1 MIPRPIGIDLRPRGL
16 IIPLRVSTS
25 PLASLE
31 RIHRRYGEGEAER
44 KLRLLKT
51 LARARLPSAAAV
63 HRLHEVLCFLRA
75 YPDGPE
81 ILERVEAMLA
91 AFDRRADLRRYADSL
106 QDGGIAGTPIVYRFF
121 FETARWLVR
130 RWPERLRVVWDELEA
145 PERLERALALF
156 VLAAETPG
164 LDELDLGL
172 RAWVERLKGPI
183 ETDAAFLVRRFE
195 ALDAD
200 PLVRQF
206 LYEDI
211 GFWLRLSPGPDTP
224 ARTSAKI
231 PRRRIHWQT
240 IPLSRSRPDL
250 LAKGSR
256 PPLSVRSVSHAEGQR
271 LIDVARE
278 AMVTRSR
285 DLDAFAYGSPDDVRR
300 VDCGEGL
307 ELVAIGVVPERR
319 LLLEAVY
326 AFLTLKNGVPIGY
339 VLNSALFRS
348 AEIAYN
354 VFDTYRGA
362 EAAPIYGRVL
372 ALVRHLFGADTF
384 TIFPYQ
390 LGDGNDEALSS
401 GAWWFYQKLGFRPRE
416 EKVTKLMNRELG
428 RMRRD
433 PRHRSSIA
441 TLRLLS
447 RKNLYLQTAGE
458 QEDVIGILPLANVGL
473 AVTDTVARRFGAD
486 RERAAE
492 ETSKE
497 AMERLGV
504 RSFRGFSRGERLSW
518 RSWAPLVACLPEVE
532 RFDARERGA
541 LVEIIRAKGGRR
553 ESDFVRKFD
562 EHFPLR
568 RAIGRLAASVD
579 VD

>member
-1 MIPRPIGIDLRPRGL
+1 M
-16 IIPLRVSTS
+16 S
-25 PLASLE
+25 PLATLE
-31 RIHRRYGEGEAER
+31 RIHRRYGDAAAEQ

-51 LARARLPSAAAV
+51 LARANLPSARAV
-63 HRLHEVLCFLRA
+63 RRLHEVLCFLRA

-81 ILERVEAMLA
+81 ILERVEDMLDG
-91 AFDRRADLRRYADSL
+91 FDRRPDLRRHAESL
-106 QDGGIAGTPIVYRFF
+106 QDSGIAGTSILYRFF
-121 FETARWLVR
+121 FETAQWLVR
-130 RWPERLRVVWDELEA
+130 RWPELLHIDWEEVES

-156 VLAAETPG
+156 VLAAEIPG

-172 RAWVERLKGPI
+172 RSWIERLEGPG
-183 ETDAAFLVRRFE
+183 TSDAAFVVRRFA
-195 ALDAD
+195 ALDAA
-200 PLVRQF
+200 PQVRQF

-211 GFWLRLSPGPDTP
+211 GLWLQFTPGRDTP
-224 ARTSAKI
+224 ARTRAKL
-231 PRRRIHWQT
+231 PRRIIHWQT
-240 IPLSRSRPDL
+240 NPLSGTRPDL
-250 LAKGSR
+250 HAEMNR
-256 PPLSVRSVSHAEGQR
+256 PPISVRSVSRAEGER
-271 LIDVARE
+271 LIDAARE

-285 DLDAFAYGSPDDVRR
+285 DLDAFAYGSPHDVRR

-326 AFLTLKNGVPIGY
+326 GFLTLKNGVPIGY
-339 VLNSALFRS
+339 VLTSALFRS

-372 ALVRHLFGADTF
+372 SLVHHLFGADTF

-401 GAWWFYQKLGFRPRE
+401 GAWWFYQKLGFRPRDE
-416 EKVTKLMNRELG
+416 TVTKLMNRELG
-428 RMRRD
+428 RMHRNR
-433 PRHRSSIA
+433 RHRSTIA

-447 RKNLYLQTAGE
+447 RENLYLQTSGE
-458 QEDVIGILPLANVGL
+458 RNDVIGILPLANVGL
-473 AVTDTVARRFGAD
+473 AVTDHVARRFGAD

-492 ETSKE
+492 ETSRE

-504 RSFRGFSRGERLSW
+504 RTLHGFSRGERLSW
-518 RSWAPLVACLPEVE
+518 RSWAPLVVCLPGVE

-541 LVEIIRAKGGRR
+541 LVDVIRAKGGRR
-553 ESDFVRKFD
+553 ESDFVPGFD
-562 EHFPLR
+562 DHESLR
-568 RAIGRLAASVD
+568 RAIRRLAGSVE
-579 VD
+579 VG